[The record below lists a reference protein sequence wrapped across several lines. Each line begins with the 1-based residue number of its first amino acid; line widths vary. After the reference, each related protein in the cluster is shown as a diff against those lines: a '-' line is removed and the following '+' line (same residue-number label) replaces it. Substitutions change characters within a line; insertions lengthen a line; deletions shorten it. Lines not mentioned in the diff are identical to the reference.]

1 MRYLAICGLV
11 LVIAMPAVAQTP
23 TLKISLGTREPSA
36 TPNPVVGAP
45 GGFHNTNPAGGI
57 EWFNKDQQTLV
68 LDGTWQQFTFDLS
81 AAGISASSFTGDGV
95 ISADK
100 ALLEHLRIMRP
111 PGAGSTPVSLW
122 IDKVQMTQDPTGP
135 PPQTTVTCSTFDGVA
150 GNGGVPYAAGA
161 KVMFRDPSFSGSTSS
176 MINVAA
182 GVPNVTGIDTTTG
195 QDDSYSLKAQ
205 WKWLYTN
212 PVYKDSPW
220 LRLASYYTT
229 TVKEVIPIVAEAGG
243 PTAYYASASVKVWLK
258 GVPQPA
264 SLSLLALGGL
274 ALLRRR

>member
-23 TLKISLGTREPSA
+23 TLKISLGTREP
-36 TPNPVVGAP
+36 TNLTLITGAP
-45 GGFHNTNPAGGI
+45 GGFHAGNPAGGI

-81 AAGISASSFTGDGV
+81 AAGISAVSFTGDGL

-100 ALLEHLRIMRP
+100 AALEHLRIMRP
-111 PGAGSTPVSLW
+111 KGAGATSVELW
-122 IDKVQMTQDPTGP
+122 IDKIQMTQDPTGLP
-135 PPQTTVTCSTFDGVA
+135 PASTVTCSTFDGVA

-161 KVMFRDPSFSGSTSS
+161 KVMFRDPSFSGSTSG
-176 MINVAA
+176 MINAAA

-212 PVYKDSPW
+212 PVYQDSPW
-220 LRLASYYTT
+220 LRLSSYYTT

-243 PTAYYASASVKVWLK
+243 PSASYTSSSVKIWLK
-258 GVPQPA
+258 GVPEPA

>member
-1 MRYLAICGLV
+1 VFLM
-11 LVIAMPAVAQTP
+11 AMPAVAQTP
-23 TLKISLGTREPSA
+23 TLKISLGTREP
-36 TPNPVVGAP
+36 TNTTVIVGAV

-81 AAGISASSFTGDGV
+81 ATGISASSFTGDGL

-111 PGAGSTPVSLW
+111 AGAGATNVELW
-122 IDKVQMTQDPTGP
+122 IDKVQMTYDPTGFP
-135 PPQTTVTCSTFDGVA
+135 PPATVTASTFDGVA

-176 MINVAA
+176 MINATSTWP
-182 GVPNVTGIDTTTG
+182 GNNTTGISTTTG
-195 QDDSYSLKAQ
+195 VDDSYSLKAQ

-212 PVYKDSPW
+212 PTYLDKPW

-229 TVKEVIPIVAEAGG
+229 TWKEVIPIVAEAGG
-243 PTAYYASASVKVWLK
+243 PLNSYASASVSVWLK
-258 GVPQPA
+258 GVPEPA

>member
-1 MRYLAICGLV
+1 MRYLAVCGLV

-23 TLKISLGTREPSA
+23 TLKISLGVREPTNLTA
-36 TPNPVVGAP
+36 ITAGVGA
-45 GGFHNTNPAGGI
+45 FHNTNPAGGI

-81 AAGISASSFTGDGV
+81 ATGISSTSFTGDGL

-111 PGAGSTPVSLW
+111 AGAGATSVELW
-122 IDKVQMTQDPTGP
+122 IDKVQMTYDPTGLP
-135 PPQTTVTCSTFDGVA
+135 PPATVTCSTFDGVA

-176 MINVAA
+176 MINAAA
-182 GVPNVTGIDTTTG
+182 GVPNITGIDTTTG

-212 PVYKDSPW
+212 VTYKDSPW
-220 LRLASYYTT
+220 LRLTPYYTT
-229 TVKEVIPIVAEAGG
+229 TWKEVIPVVAVAGG
-243 PTAYYASASVKVWLK
+243 PSNSYASASVKVWLK
-258 GVPQPA
+258 GVPEPA
-264 SLSLLALGGL
+264 SLLLLALGGL